1 MNLPNPGIEPGS
13 PAFQVVSLP
22 TQLPGNPMWE
32 APRKYSCSQML
43 LYYPTILLDY
53 LFLIINKTGTRDMAF
68 LSLFS
73 PSGLLGKSIDFQTA
87 ALESILKYF

>member
-1 MNLPNPGIEPGS
+1 M
-13 PAFQVVSLP
+13 F
-22 TQLPGNPMWE
+22 
-32 APRKYSCSQML
+32 

-73 PSGLLGKSIDFQTA
+73 SYGLLGKSIDLQTA
-87 ALESILKYF
+87 ALESILK